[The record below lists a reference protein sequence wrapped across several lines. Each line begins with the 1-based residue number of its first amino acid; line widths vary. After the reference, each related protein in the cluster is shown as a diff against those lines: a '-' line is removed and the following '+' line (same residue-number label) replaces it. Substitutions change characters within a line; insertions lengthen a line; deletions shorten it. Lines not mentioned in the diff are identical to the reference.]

1 MSMTDF
7 SSLPITSSPDSQPS
21 HIPPMGLRMD
31 SLHSPTIPSSTA
43 NPPTTFPSSSSKPS
57 LQSLILQKE
66 ALEAELSALSQVLQ
80 SQGTTM
86 QTSLTTFDG
95 FPRAD
100 IDVAQIRTV
109 RARIV
114 RLKNDWKG
122 VMEKVEVAVLEG
134 FAAKEMGEED
144 KEEAAGARSVE
155 GAGHS
160 NGVGVMR
167 TESSVGRAAAPVIE
181 PPFARVNSVAEG
193 SPAATAGLRAEDRV
207 VKFGNAD
214 WQNHE
219 RLGKVAREVQTNEG
233 REVVVKVIREGRV
246 LELKL
251 VPRRDWGGRGLLG
264 CHLVPL

>member
-1 MSMTDF
+1 
-7 SSLPITSSPDSQPS
+7 
-21 HIPPMGLRMD
+21 MGLRMD

-43 NPPTTFPSSSSKPS
+43 NSPTTTSSSSKPS
-57 LQSLILQKE
+57 LQSLITQKE
-66 ALEAELSALSQVLQ
+66 ALEAELSALSSVLQ
-80 SQGTTM
+80 SQGATM

-134 FAAKEMGEED
+134 FAEKKMGEEED
-144 KEEAAGARSVE
+144 GDTMTGVESAG

-167 TESSVGRAAAPVIE
+167 TEASGERAAAPVIE
-181 PPFARVNSVAEG
+181 PPFARVNSVVEG

-219 RLGKVAREVQTNEG
+219 RLGKVAREVQANEG
-233 REVVVKVIREGRV
+233 REVMVKVIREGRV
-246 LELKL
+246 VELKL

-264 CHLVPL
+264 CHLVPV

>member
-1 MSMTDF
+1 
-7 SSLPITSSPDSQPS
+7 
-21 HIPPMGLRMD
+21 
-31 SLHSPTIPSSTA
+31 
-43 NPPTTFPSSSSKPS
+43 
-57 LQSLILQKE
+57 
-66 ALEAELSALSQVLQ
+66 
-80 SQGTTM
+80 M

-134 FAAKEMGEED
+134 FATKEMGEED
-144 KEEAAGARSVE
+144 EEKDAAVVAGRA
-155 GAGHS
+155 GGQGHS
-160 NGVGVMR
+160 NGVGTMR
-167 TESSVGRAAAPVIE
+167 AEGSGGRAVAPVIE
-181 PPFARVNSVAEG
+181 PPFARVNSVVEG

-246 LELKL
+246 VELKL

-264 CHLVPL
+264 CHLVPV

>member
-1 MSMTDF
+1 
-7 SSLPITSSPDSQPS
+7 
-21 HIPPMGLRMD
+21 MD
-31 SLHSPTIPSSTA
+31 SLHSPTISSSTA
-43 NPPTTFPSSSSKPS
+43 NPPTTTSSSSKPS
-57 LQSLILQKE
+57 LQALITQKE
-66 ALEAELSALSQVLQ
+66 GLEAELSALSSVLQ
-80 SQGTTM
+80 SQGATM

-134 FAAKEMGEED
+134 FAEKKMGEE
-144 KEEAAGARSVE
+144 EEGDAMTGVESAGA
-155 GAGHS
+155 AGHS

-167 TESSVGRAAAPVIE
+167 TEASGERAAAPVIE
-181 PPFARVNSVAEG
+181 PPFARVNAVVEG
-193 SPAATAGLRAEDRV
+193 SPAATAGLKAEDRV
-207 VKFGNAD
+207 MRFGGAD

-219 RLGKVAREVQTNEG
+219 RLGKVAREVQANEG
-233 REVVVKVIREGRV
+233 REVIVKVSREGRV
-246 LELKL
+246 VELKL

-264 CHLVPL
+264 CHLVPV

>member
-1 MSMTDF
+1 
-7 SSLPITSSPDSQPS
+7 
-21 HIPPMGLRMD
+21 MD
-31 SLHSPTIPSSTA
+31 SLHSPSIPSSIA
-43 NPPTTFPSSSSKPS
+43 NPPTTTSSSSKPS
-57 LQSLILQKE
+57 LQSLITQKE
-66 ALEAELSALSQVLQ
+66 ALEAELSALSSVLQ
-80 SQGTTM
+80 SQGATM

-114 RLKNDWKG
+114 RLKNDWKS

-134 FAAKEMGEED
+134 FAAKGLGEE
-144 KEEAAGARSVE
+144 EETGTVVTALGSV
-155 GAGHS
+155 GGQGHS
-160 NGVGVMR
+160 NGVGTMR
-167 TESSVGRAAAPVIE
+167 AEGSGERAAAPPIE
-181 PPFARVNSVAEG
+181 PPFARVNSVVEG

-246 LELKL
+246 VELKL